1 MGYDKGRFMQRVLKK
16 HEKIFKA
23 VSLVIYIALA
33 VFSICYYFLCAAYGG
48 FFITFLWFWPAVAA
62 FSAVR
67 IWMLSYELKK
77 GQGLA
82 IPKPVRVIYQ
92 IVFILGII
100 FFLYVESLIVSSM
113 TAKAPAD
120 LEYIIVLG
128 AGLRGTEPKNPLK
141 TRISTAAQYLKD
153 NPETSAIASGGQ
165 GKDEEISEAECIR
178 RKLTQDYG
186 IDNSRIILEE
196 ESSDTEENL
205 GYCLDIIKDPGASVG
220 IVSNGFHEYRAM
232 MIADHTGYKNA
243 HPIPAKTLFPVGL
256 HYTVREFFGVCEL
269 IIKYRKPYIR
279 MR

>member
-1 MGYDKGRFMQRVLKK
+1 MPRVLKK

-33 VFSICYYFLCAAYGG
+33 MFSICYFFLCAAYGG
-48 FFITFLWFWPAVAA
+48 FFITFLWFWPVVAA

-67 IWMLSYELKK
+67 AWMLSRELKK
-77 GQGLA
+77 GEGLA
-82 IPKPVRVIYQ
+82 MPKPIRVIYQ
-92 IVFILGII
+92 IVFIAGII
-100 FFLYVESLIVSSM
+100 FFLAVESRIVGSM
-113 TAKAPAD
+113 TATAPED

-141 TRISTAAQYLKD
+141 TRISKAAEYLEA
-153 NPETSAIASGGQ
+153 NPETVAIASGGQ
-165 GKDEEISEAECIR
+165 GEDEQISEAECIR
-178 RKLTQDYG
+178 RKLTGEYG
-186 IDNSRIILEE
+186 IANNRIILEE
-196 ESSDTEENL
+196 MSSDTEENL
-205 GYCLDIIKDPGASVG
+205 AFCLDIIGDSNTSVG

-269 IIKYRKPYIR
+269 MIKYQKSYVK